1 MHKKNNYVSVSK
13 EVYKKNFA
21 TGKSLCNL
29 QELYTAF
36 KENQPN
42 INTEFSKHRTFR
54 PKWCVLASSK
64 MTHSVCVCSADQN
77 IVLLVDALDWLVT
90 YKDMIKLALPCLFS
104 MKIYLRS
111 FYITIIHK
119 CIFYNWN
126 ITNSPY
132 LQVHLIIAIKSL
144 LIFLGDRNVRCCF
157 L

>member
-1 MHKKNNYVSVSK
+1 MQV
-13 EVYKKNFA
+13 F
-21 TGKSLCNL
+21 
-29 QELYTAF
+29 YTAF
-36 KENQPN
+36 KEKHPN
-42 INTEFSKHRTFR
+42 VNIGFSKFCALR

-90 YKDMIKLALPCLFS
+90 YKDMIKLDLPCLFS

-132 LQVHLIIAIKSL
+132 LQVHLIIVIKSL